1 MNSTQTRIEKVTNM
15 ISESICLLDADNREE
30 MISDLLSVIRKYIP
44 KMEETQ
50 NALKYPD
57 GLLYVRAHIRHCDDA
72 SVNGS
77 NDISDENMKLG
88 VVAKMPCMN
97 IEDGDYYWTPVIDIT
112 TGQITNWRKGTTAIT
127 YYKVV
132 DECALMYE
140 NPDGVRT
147 EGDEDYVPEFL
158 CPDDIG
164 YGDYMYMT
172 IDANGFIQCWND
184 SDAKD
189 YVKSNFKF

>member
-1 MNSTQTRIEKVTNM
+1 MDSTQKRIEKVTNM
-15 ISESICLLDADNREE
+15 ISESICMLDADNREE

-44 KMEETQ
+44 KMEESQ
-50 NALKYPD
+50 NASKYPD
-57 GLLYVRAHIRHCDDA
+57 GLLFVRAHICHCDNA

-88 VVAKMPCMN
+88 VAARIPCMN
-97 IEDGDYYWTPVIDIT
+97 IEDGNYYWTPIIDIT
-112 TGQITNWRKGTTAIT
+112 TGQIINWRKGTTAIT

-140 NPDGVRT
+140 TPDGVQS
-147 EGDEDYVPEFL
+147 EWDKDYVPDFL
-158 CPDDIG
+158 CLDEIG
-164 YGDYMYMT
+164 YGDYMYLS
-172 IDANGFIQCWND
+172 IDADGFIDGWND

-189 YVKSNFKF
+189 YVKSNF

>member
-1 MNSTQTRIEKVTNM
+1 MDSTQKRIEKVTNM

-44 KMEETQ
+44 KMEESQ
-50 NALKYPD
+50 NASKYPD
-57 GLLYVRAHIRHCDDA
+57 GLLYVRAHIHHCENA

-88 VVAKMPCMN
+88 VAAIMPCMTIADKN
-97 IEDGDYYWTPVIDIT
+97 YYWTPIIDIT
-112 TGQITNWRKGTTAIT
+112 TGQIINWRKGTTAIT

-140 NPDGVRT
+140 TPDGIQS
-147 EGDEDYVPEFL
+147 EWDKDYVPDFL
-158 CPDDIG
+158 CLDEIG
-164 YGDYMYMT
+164 YGDYMYLS
-172 IDANGFIQCWND
+172 IDADGFIDGWND

-189 YVKSNFKF
+189 YVKSNF

>member
-57 GLLYVRAHIRHCDDA
+57 GLLYVRAHIRHCEDA

-88 VVAKMPCMN
+88 IVAKMPCMT
-97 IEDGDYYWTPVIDIT
+97 IAGKEKEYYWTPIIDMT
-112 TGQITNWRKGTTAIT
+112 TGQIINWKKGTTAIT

-172 IDANGFIQCWND
+172 IDADGFIQGWND

-189 YVKSNFKF
+189 YVKSKF

>member
-1 MNSTQTRIEKVTNM
+1 MNSTQKRIEKITNL
-15 ISESICLLDADNREE
+15 ISESICMLNEEDREN
-30 MISDLLSVIRKYIP
+30 MMRDLLGVLTKYEP
-44 KMEETQ
+44 KMANNVQ
-50 NALKYPD
+50 NVKYPD
-57 GLLYVRAHIRHCDDA
+57 GLLYVRAHIRHCEDA

-77 NDISDENMKLG
+77 DDISDENMKLG
-88 VVAKMPCMN
+88 VAAKMPCMT
-97 IEDGDYYWTPVIDIT
+97 IADKEKEYYWTPIIDMT
-112 TGQITNWRKGTTAIT
+112 TGQIINWKKGTTAIT

-147 EGDEDYVPEFL
+147 ESDEDYVPEFL

-172 IDANGFIQCWND
+172 IDADGFIQGWND

-189 YVKSNFKF
+189 YVKSKF

>member
-1 MNSTQTRIEKVTNM
+1 MDSTQKRIEKVTNM
-15 ISESICLLDADNREE
+15 ISESIDLLDARNREE

-44 KMEETQ
+44 RMEETQ
-50 NALKYPD
+50 NTSKYPD
-57 GLLYVRAHIRHCDDA
+57 GLLYVRTHIRHCEDA

-77 NDISDENMKLG
+77 DDISDKSMKLG

-97 IEDGDYYWTPVIDIT
+97 IEDGNYYWTPVIDMT

-132 DECALMYE
+132 DECSLMYE
-140 NPDGVRT
+140 TSDGVQS
-147 EGDEDYVPEFL
+147 DWNEDYVPDFL
-158 CPDDIG
+158 CPDENG
-164 YGDYMYMT
+164 YGDYMYLT
-172 IDANGFIQCWND
+172 IDADGFIQGWND

-189 YVKSNFKF
+189 YVKSNIL